1 MCQEDDPHLLLLAQH
16 VQAVKHRL
24 PVTGGYGVTLV
35 EGCETIFPPLT
46 AELRLADMLVQQLL
60 KSVGSIQHER
70 LVLVVAAD
78 QLLDD
83 RQEVS
88 P

>member
-1 MCQEDDPHLLLLAQH
+1 M
-16 VQAVKHRL
+16 
-24 PVTGGYGVTLV
+24 